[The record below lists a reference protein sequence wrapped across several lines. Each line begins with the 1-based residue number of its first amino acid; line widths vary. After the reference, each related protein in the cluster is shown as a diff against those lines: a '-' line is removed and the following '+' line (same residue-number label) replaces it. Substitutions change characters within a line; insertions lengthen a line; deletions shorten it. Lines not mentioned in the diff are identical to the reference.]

1 MELQLLGPVKA
12 WQGETELDLG
22 SAHRRTVLAT
32 LAMSPN
38 RTVSRE
44 ELIDAVWGEAP
55 PQSAQGSI
63 YTYVSGLRRALEP
76 GRAKGEGPQLLA
88 SIGSGYSLRLDDS
101 AIDVHRFEAL
111 RELAQRKQS
120 AGDARGARETLDEA
134 LALWHGVPLSGLP
147 GPFAAAQRAR
157 LAEVRLATIERRA
170 EIVLE
175 SGGPAVSGGSRGARP
190 PAGAWGSAPEE
201 PAELVA
207 ELTALTREHP
217 FRETLRGLLMR
228 ALVQA
233 GRRTEAIAVYADVRD
248 RLVEASG
255 TEPGPALR
263 RLHEQLLEKPA
274 PKPPPPARVP
284 RIPAAALPERAD
296 PFVGREAELALLREA
311 VADLGAGT
319 GRSLWFEGEPGSG
332 RTALLAEVL
341 TMAPDCTPA
350 FAAADA
356 LDQRF
361 ALRPLLDALGVH
373 PRAADERRASLAS
386 RLAEQSGEDAI
397 DGMLGL
403 VRELCAEA
411 PLVLAVDDLQWA
423 DDTTLRVWRYLSR
436 ETRELPLL
444 LVGACRPVPR
454 PAALED
460 LRAEL
465 DNDDITVLTL
475 PPLADSAARELAT
488 ELVGA
493 PPGPGLQLL
502 VSYAAGNPRYVREV
516 VETLLAQSM
525 IVLDGVHA
533 HLDGNSCQSIPA
545 PLGSRITLY
554 LSFLSSGARDTLRWA
569 ALLGR
574 EFSLADIAVATER
587 PPTAL
592 VGAVDEAITSG
603 VLVESGDRLA
613 FRHPLLRR
621 VLYEKTPAAMRVAL
635 HRQLAEAFAAAG
647 SPAERV
653 AEQLAAAP
661 AQVDPWVTGW
671 LLEHIGAVATGT
683 PRIAVDLLRHAV
695 TQGTLPPDARET
707 LTATLARLLFWLG
720 REPEAEAR
728 SVVARTADSRR
739 AAEMRWILAYIYYR
753 RGDFAEA
760 TAELKRTLDDD
771 AVPEMWRGRHE
782 SLLATLERLGEDTVL
797 APAGLH
803 PLDDAAL
810 SVPAI
815 DSLDEAAEPL
825 DAARRIAAT
834 RAVPGE
840 MHLAGAVHYYWLGR
854 WPAALEELDA
864 VIRDGAETASYVLR
878 SPGSALLVHGVGA
891 LIAGHRGEVDQARAH
906 LDAAGRQQWPP
917 GLEPDGGDFLL
928 AAQALLAEQDGR
940 PEAALAALLPLL
952 EENYPP
958 AARHQWL
965 PDLVRLAGHLGD
977 QPRAQ
982 QALRLLDFDG
992 DIPPAHAAAAAH
1004 CRGLV
1009 AGDPEPVLTA
1019 AGHYRAAG
1027 RLLKQAKATEDAA
1040 ILLAEAGRLDEAR
1053 SAFRVALTAY
1063 TGMGA
1068 VWDVRRAEARMQPFG
1083 IRRAQAVRA
1092 QAVRSRAVAGERA
1105 GVGSAPG
1112 HTS

>member
-1 MELQLLGPVKA
+1 MSAADGSAPRLQLLGPLKA
-12 WQGETELDLG
+12 WQGDTELDLG
-22 SAHRRTVLAT
+22 SAHRRTVLAA
-32 LAMSPN
+32 LAMHPN

-76 GRAKGEGPQLLA
+76 GRVKGEGPQLLA
-88 SIGSGYSLRLDDS
+88 SIGSGYSLRLDAE

-111 RELAQRKQS
+111 REQAQRKHA
-120 AGDARGARETLDEA
+120 AGDLRGARAAFDEA
-134 LALWHGVPLSGLP
+134 LELWQGVPLSGLP

-157 LAEVRLATIERRA
+157 LTEVRLTTTERRA
-170 EIVLE
+170 EVVLE
-175 SGGPAVSGGSRGARP
+175 SGGHT
-190 PAGAWGSAPEE
+190 
-201 PAELVA
+201 ELVA

-228 ALVQA
+228 ALVRA

-248 RLVEASG
+248 RLVESSG

-263 RLHEQLLEKPA
+263 RLHDELLEKPA
-274 PKPPPPARVP
+274 AAPPPKPPPSRPARV
-284 RIPAAALPERAD
+284 PAAALPERAEI
-296 PFVGREAELALLREA
+296 FAGRTAELDRLHEA
-311 VADLGAGT
+311 VVGLGAGV
-319 GRSLWFEGEPGSG
+319 GRSVWLEGEPGSG
-332 RTALLAEVL
+332 RTALLAEL
-341 TMAPDCTPA
+341 LAAARDFHPA

-361 ALRPLLDALGVH
+361 SLRPLLDALGVH
-373 PRAADERRASLAS
+373 PRATDERRAALAA
-386 RLAEQSGEDAI
+386 RLTGQSGEDPV
-397 DGMLGL
+397 DDVLGL

-411 PLVLAVDDLQWA
+411 PLVLVVDDLQWA

-436 ETRELPLL
+436 ETRQLPLL

-454 PAALED
+454 PAALDD

-465 DNDDITVLTL
+465 DNDDITVLVL
-475 PPLADSAARELAT
+475 PPLAEDDTRELAT
-488 ELVGA
+488 ELAGA

-502 VSYAAGNPRYVREV
+502 VSYAAGNPRYVREI

-533 HLDGNSCQSIPA
+533 HLDGNARQTIPP

-554 LSFLSSGARDTLRWA
+554 LNFLSSGTRDTLRWA
-569 ALLGR
+569 ALLGP

-613 FRHPLLRR
+613 FRHPLVRR

-647 SPAERV
+647 ASAERV

-671 LLEHIGAVATGT
+671 LLEHIGTVATET
-683 PRIAVDLLRHAV
+683 PRVAVDLLRHAV

-728 SVVARTADSRR
+728 SVVARTSDSRR
-739 AAEMRWILAYIYYR
+739 AAEMRWILAYVYYR

-760 TAELKRTLDDD
+760 TAELKRTLDDTD
-771 AVPEMWRGRHE
+771 VPEMWRGRHE
-782 SLLATLERLGEDTVL
+782 VLLATLEKLGDETAL

-810 SVPAI
+810 TVPNL
-815 DSLDEAAEPL
+815 DSLDDAAEPL

-854 WPAALEELDA
+854 WPAALAELDA

-891 LIAGHRGEVDQARAH
+891 LIAGHRGEPGQARTH
-906 LDAAGRQQWPP
+906 LDAADRRQWPP

-928 AAQALLAEQDGR
+928 AARALLAEQEGR
-940 PEAALAALLPLL
+940 PEAALTALLPLL
-952 EENYPP
+952 EDNHPP
-958 AARHQWL
+958 AARYQWL
-965 PDLVRLAGHLGD
+965 PDLVRLALSLGD
-977 QPRAQ
+977 RQRVQ
-982 QALRLLDFDG
+982 EALRLLEPEG
-992 DIPPAHAAAAAH
+992 EVPPAHAAAAAH
-1004 CRGLV
+1004 CRGLA
-1009 AGDPEPVLTA
+1009 AGDPGPVLTA
-1019 AGHYRAAG
+1019 AGHYRVAG
-1027 RLLKQAKATEDAA
+1027 RLLKHAKATEDAA
-1040 ILLAEAGRLDEAR
+1040 ILLAESGELAEAR
-1053 SAFRVALTAY
+1053 TAFRAALTAY
-1063 TGMGA
+1063 TEMGA
-1068 VWDVRRAEARMQPFG
+1068 VWDVRRAEARMGPFG
-1083 IRRAQAVRA
+1083 IRRAPAVRP
-1092 QAVRSRAVAGERA
+1092 RAAAGK
-1105 GVGSAPG
+1105 
-1112 HTS
+1112 

>member
-1 MELQLLGPVKA
+1 MSAADGSAPRLQLLGPVKA
-12 WQGETELDLG
+12 WQDDVELDLG
-22 SAHRRTVLAT
+22 SAHRRTVLAA
-32 LAMSPN
+32 LAMHPN

-44 ELIDAVWGEAP
+44 ELIDAVWGDAP

-88 SIGSGYSLRLDDS
+88 SIGSGYSLRLAAE

-111 RELAQRKQS
+111 REQAQRKQ
-120 AGDARGARETLDEA
+120 AVGDLRGARETFDEA
-134 LALWHGVPLSGLP
+134 LGLWHGVPLSGLT

-157 LAEVRLATIERRA
+157 LTEVRLATIERRA
-170 EIVLE
+170 EVVLE
-175 SGGPAVSGGSRGARP
+175 SGGHDEV
-190 PAGAWGSAPEE
+190 
-201 PAELVA
+201 VA

-217 FRETLRGLLMR
+217 FRETLHGLLMR
-228 ALVQA
+228 ALVRA
-233 GRRTEAIAVYADVRD
+233 GRRTEAIAVYADVRA
-248 RLVEASG
+248 RLVESSG

-263 RLHEQLLEKPA
+263 RLHDELLEKPA
-274 PKPPPPARVP
+274 AAPERQQPPAP
-284 RIPAAALPERAD
+284 RPARFPAVALPERAEI
-296 PFVGREAELALLREA
+296 FVGREAELGRLHEA
-311 VADLGAGT
+311 VAALGEGT
-319 GRSLWFEGEPGSG
+319 GRSVWLEGEPGSG
-332 RTALLAEVL
+332 RTALLAEFL
-341 TMAPDCTPA
+341 TTAQDLNPA

-361 ALRPLLDALGVH
+361 SLRPLLDALGVH
-373 PRAADERRASLAS
+373 PRAADERRAALAV
-386 RLAEQSGEDAI
+386 RLAEQPGEDPL
-397 DGMLGL
+397 DGVLGL

-411 PLVLAVDDLQWA
+411 PLVLVVDDLQWA

-436 ETRELPLL
+436 ETRQLPLL

-454 PAALED
+454 PAALDD

-465 DNDDITVLTL
+465 DNDDITLL
-475 PPLADSAARELAT
+475 SLAPLAEDATRELAT
-488 ELVGA
+488 ELAGA

-502 VSYAAGNPRYVREV
+502 VSYAAGNPRYLREI

-533 HLDGNSCQSIPA
+533 HLDGNSDETIPP

-554 LSFLSSGARDTLRWA
+554 LSFLSSGTRDTLRWA
-569 ALLGR
+569 ALLGG

-592 VGAVDEAITSG
+592 VGAVDEAIASG

-613 FRHPLLRR
+613 FRHPLVRR

-635 HRQLAEAFAAAG
+635 HRQLAEAFAASGA
-647 SPAERV
+647 PAERV

-661 AQVDPWVTGW
+661 AQVDPWVTAW
-671 LLEHIGAVATGT
+671 LLEHIGTVATET
-683 PRIAVDLLRHAV
+683 PRVAVDLLRHAV

-728 SVVARTADSRR
+728 SVVARTSDSRR
-739 AAEMRWILAYIYYR
+739 AAEMRWILAYVYYR
-753 RGDFAEA
+753 RGDFSEA
-760 TAELKRTLDDD
+760 TAELKRTLAD
-771 AVPEMWRGRHE
+771 ADVPEMWRGRHE
-782 SLLATLERLGEDTVL
+782 ALLATLEKLGEETAL

-810 SVPAI
+810 AVPNL
-815 DSLDEAAEPL
+815 DSLDDAAEPL

-854 WPAALEELDA
+854 WPEALAELDA

-891 LIAGHRGEVDQARAH
+891 LIAGHRGEPAQARAH
-906 LDAAGRQQWPP
+906 LDAADRQQWPP

-928 AAQALLAEQDGR
+928 AARALLAEQDGR

-952 EENYPP
+952 DDNHPP

-965 PDLVRLAGHLGD
+965 PDLVRLAGLLGD
-977 QPRAQ
+977 RQRTH
-982 QALRLLDFDG
+982 QALRLLEPDG
-992 DIPPAHAAAAAH
+992 DVPPAHAAAAAH

-1009 AGDPEPVLTA
+1009 AGDPDPVLTA

-1040 ILLAEAGRLDEAR
+1040 ILLAESGELAEAR
-1053 SAFRVALTAY
+1053 TAFRAALTAY

-1068 VWDVRRAEARMQPFG
+1068 VWDVRRAEARMGPFG
-1083 IRRAQAVRA
+1083 IRRANPARPRA
-1092 QAVRSRAVAGERA
+1092 AAGD
-1105 GVGSAPG
+1105 
-1112 HTS
+1112 

>member
-1 MELQLLGPVKA
+1 MSAADGSAPRLQLLGPVKA
-12 WQGETELDLG
+12 WHGETELDLG

-32 LAMSPN
+32 LAMHPN

-76 GRAKGEGPQLLA
+76 GRVKGEGPQLLA
-88 SIGSGYSLRLDDS
+88 SIGSGYSLRLDADT
-101 AIDVHRFEAL
+101 IDVHRFEAL
-111 RELAQRKQS
+111 RELAQRKQT
-120 AGDARGARETLDEA
+120 AGDLRGARELLDEA
-134 LALWHGVPLSGLP
+134 LDLWHGVPLSGLP

-170 EIVLE
+170 ELVLE
-175 SGGPAVSGGSRGARP
+175 SGGHT
-190 PAGAWGSAPEE
+190 
-201 PAELVA
+201 ELVA

-228 ALVQA
+228 ALA
-233 GRRTEAIAVYADVRD
+233 RSDRRTEAIAVYADVRD
-248 RLVEASG
+248 RLVDSSG

-263 RLHEQLLEKPA
+263 RLYEQLLEKPA
-274 PKPPPPARVP
+274 AAPKPPPAVRVT
-284 RIPAAALPERAD
+284 RLPVTSLPDRAD
-296 PFVGREAELALLREA
+296 VFVGHEAELARLREA
-311 VADLGAGT
+311 VADVTAGA
-319 GRSLWFEGEPGSG
+319 GRSLWLEGEPGSG
-332 RTALLAEVL
+332 RTALLAELLVL
-341 TMAPDCTPA
+341 AQDLKPA

-373 PRAADERRASLAS
+373 ARATDERRANLAV
-386 RLAEQSGEDAI
+386 RLAEQPGEDPV
-397 DGMLGL
+397 DGLLAL

-411 PLVLAVDDLQWA
+411 PLVLAVDDLHWA
-423 DDTTLRVWRYLSR
+423 DDSTLRVWRYLSR

-454 PAALED
+454 PAALDE

-465 DNDDITVLTL
+465 DNDVTTVLAL
-475 PPLADSAARELAT
+475 PPLTEADTHELAT

-493 PPGPGLQLL
+493 PPGPGLRTL
-502 VSYAAGNPRYVREV
+502 VSYSAGNPRYIREI
-516 VETLLAQSM
+516 VETLLSQSM

-533 HLDGNSCQSIPA
+533 HLDGNSCQTIPA

-554 LSFLSSGARDTLRWA
+554 LSFLSSGTRDTLRWA
-569 ALLGR
+569 AMLGR
-574 EFSLADIAVATER
+574 EFSLSDIAVATER

-603 VLVESGDRLA
+603 VLVESGDRLT
-613 FRHPLLRR
+613 FRHALLRR

-635 HRQLAEAFAAAG
+635 HRQLAEAFTAAG
-647 SPAERV
+647 APALRV

-661 AQVDPWVTGW
+661 AQVDPWVTTW
-671 LLEHIGAVATGT
+671 LLENIGAVATEA

-695 TQGTLPPDARET
+695 TAGTPAADARET

-728 SVVARTADSRR
+728 SVVARTSDSKR

-760 TAELKRTLDDD
+760 TAELKRTLDDTD
-771 AVPEMWRGRHE
+771 VPEMWRGRHE
-782 SLLATLERLGEDTVL
+782 SLLATLEKLGEETGLV
-797 APAGLH
+797 PAGLH

-810 SVPAI
+810 SVPTI

-854 WPAALEELDA
+854 WREALSELDA

-891 LIAGHRGEVDQARAH
+891 LIAGHRGEPALARTH

-952 EENYPP
+952 EDHYPP

-965 PDLVRLAGHLGD
+965 PDLVRLSLWLGESGH
-977 QPRAQ
+977 AE
-982 QALRLLDFDG
+982 QAVRLLAPEG
-992 DIPPAHAAAAAH
+992 ESTPSQAAAAAH

-1009 AGDPEPVLTA
+1009 AGDPAPVLTA

-1027 RLLKQAKATEDAA
+1027 RVLKQAKATEDAA
-1040 ILLAEAGRLDEAR
+1040 ILLAESGSLTEAR
-1053 SAFRVALTAY
+1053 TAFRGALTAY

-1083 IRRAQAVRA
+1083 IRRAGSARP
-1092 QAVRSRAVAGERA
+1092 RAVAAE
-1105 GVGSAPG
+1105 
-1112 HTS
+1112 

>member
-1 MELQLLGPVKA
+1 MKA
-12 WQGETELDLG
+12 FQGDTELDLG
-22 SAHRRTVLAT
+22 SAHRRTVLAA
-32 LAMSPN
+32 LAMHPN

-88 SIGSGYSLRLDDS
+88 SIGSGYSLRLDAE

-111 RELAQRKQS
+111 REQAQRRQS
-120 AGDARGARETLDEA
+120 AGDLRGAREALDEA
-134 LALWHGVPLSGLP
+134 LGLWHGVPLSGLP

-157 LAEVRLATIERRA
+157 LTEVRLATVERRA
-170 EIVLE
+170 EVVLD
-175 SGGPAVSGGSRGARP
+175 SGGH
-190 PAGAWGSAPEE
+190 
-201 PAELVA
+201 AELVA

-228 ALVQA
+228 ALVLA

-263 RLHEQLLEKPA
+263 RLHDELRQRPAAPA
-274 PKPPPPARVP
+274 PEPPPPPRPARF
-284 RIPAAALPERAD
+284 PASAMPERAEI
-296 PFVGREAELALLREA
+296 FVGREAELARLREA
-311 VADLGAGT
+311 VDGLEAGV
-319 GRSLWFEGEPGSG
+319 GRSVWLEGEPGSG
-332 RTALLAEVL
+332 RTALLAEL
-341 TMAPDCTPA
+341 LAMTRDRNPA

-361 ALRPLLDALGVH
+361 SLRPLLDALGVH
-373 PRAADERRASLAS
+373 PRATDERRAALA
-386 RLAEQSGEDAI
+386 AQSGEDPV
-397 DGMLGL
+397 DGVLGL
-403 VRELCAEA
+403 VRELCAEG
-411 PLVLAVDDLQWA
+411 PLVLVVDDLQWA

-436 ETRELPLL
+436 ETRQLPLL

-454 PAALED
+454 PALLDD

-475 PPLADSAARELAT
+475 PPLAEAAARELAT

-493 PPGPGLQLL
+493 PPGPGLQQL
-502 VSYAAGNPRYVREV
+502 VSYAAGNPRYVREII
-516 VETLLAQSM
+516 ETLLAQAM

-533 HLDGNSCQSIPA
+533 HLDGNSCLSIPS

-554 LSFLSSGARDTLRWA
+554 LNFLSSGTRDTLRWA
-569 ALLGR
+569 ALLGA
-574 EFSLADIAVATER
+574 EFSLADIAIATER

-592 VGAVDEAITSG
+592 VGAVDEAIASG

-613 FRHPLLRR
+613 FRHPLVRR

-647 SPAERV
+647 VPADRV
-653 AEQLAAAP
+653 AGQLAAAP

-671 LLEHIGAVATGT
+671 LLEHIGTVATET
-683 PRIAVDLLRHAV
+683 PRVAVDLLRHAV

-728 SVVARTADSRR
+728 SVVARTSDSRR
-739 AAEMRWILAYIYYR
+739 AAEMRWILAYVYYR
-753 RGDFAEA
+753 RGDFSEA
-760 TAELKRTLDDD
+760 TAELKRTLDDAD
-771 AVPEMWRGRHE
+771 VPEMWRGRHE
-782 SLLATLERLGEDTVL
+782 SLLATLEKLGEETAL

-810 SVPAI
+810 AVPNLN
-815 DSLDEAAEPL
+815 SLDEAAEPL

-854 WPAALEELDA
+854 WPAALAELDA

-891 LIAGHRGEVDQARAH
+891 LIAGHRGEPAQARTH
-906 LDAAGRQQWPP
+906 LDAAERQQWPP

-928 AAQALLAEQDGR
+928 AARALLAEQEGR
-940 PEAALAALLPLL
+940 PEAALTALLPLL
-952 EENYPP
+952 EDNYPP

-965 PDLVRLAGHLGD
+965 PDLVRIALSLGD
-977 QPRAQ
+977 EPRVQ
-982 QALRLLDFDG
+982 EALRLLEPEAEV
-992 DIPPAHAAAAAH
+992 PPAHAAAAAH

-1009 AGDPEPVLTA
+1009 DGDPAPVLTA

-1027 RLLKQAKATEDAA
+1027 RLLKEAKATEDAA
-1040 ILLAEAGRLDEAR
+1040 ILLAESGELTEAR
-1053 SAFRVALTAY
+1053 TAFRAALTAY

-1083 IRRAQAVRA
+1083 IRRAHPVRA
-1092 QAVRSRAVAGERA
+1092 RAVAGE
-1105 GVGSAPG
+1105 
-1112 HTS
+1112 

>member
-1 MELQLLGPVKA
+1 MSAADGSAPRLQLLGPVKA
-12 WQGETELDLG
+12 WRGELELDLG
-22 SAHRRTVLAT
+22 SAHRRTVLAA
-32 LAMSPN
+32 LAVNPN

-88 SIGSGYSLRLDDS
+88 SIGSGYSLRLDAG
-101 AIDVHRFEAL
+101 AIDVHRFDAL
-111 RELAQRKQS
+111 REQALRKQA
-120 AGDARGARETLDEA
+120 AGDLRGAREALEEA
-134 LALWHGVPLSGLP
+134 LGLWHGVPLSGLP

-157 LAEVRLATIERRA
+157 LTEVRLATVERRA
-170 EIVLE
+170 EVVLE
-175 SGGPAVSGGSRGARP
+175 SGGH
-190 PAGAWGSAPEE
+190 
-201 PAELVA
+201 AELVA

-228 ALVQA
+228 ALVRA
-233 GRRTEAIAVYADVRD
+233 DRRTEAIAVYDDVRD
-248 RLVEASG
+248 KLVESSG

-263 RLHEQLLEKPA
+263 RLYDQLREKPA
-274 PKPPPPARVP
+274 AAPEPKPAPPAR
-284 RIPAAALPERAD
+284 PARLPVSAMPDRAEL
-296 PFVGREAELALLREA
+296 FLGREAELARLREA
-311 VADLGAGT
+311 VDGLGAGI
-319 GRSLWFEGEPGSG
+319 GRSVWIEGEPGSG
-332 RTALLAEVL
+332 RTALLAEL
-341 TMAPDCTPA
+341 LAMAADLQPA
-350 FAAADA
+350 FAAADS

-373 PRAADERRASLAS
+373 HGAAGHRAALAA
-386 RLAEQSGEDAI
+386 RLSAQPAEDAV
-397 DGMLGL
+397 DGLLAL

-411 PLVLAVDDLQWA
+411 PLVLVVDDLHWA
-423 DDTTLRVWRYLSR
+423 DDATLGIWRYLSR
-436 ETRELPLL
+436 ETRQLPLL

-454 PAALED
+454 PAALDD

-465 DNDDITVLTL
+465 DNDDTTILAL
-475 PPLADSAARELAT
+475 PPLTDGAARELAT

-502 VSYAAGNPRYVREV
+502 VSYAAGNPRYTREI
-516 VETLLAQSM
+516 VETLLTQSM

-554 LSFLSSGARDTLRWA
+554 LSFLSSGTRDTLRWA
-569 ALLGR
+569 AMLGR
-574 EFSLADIAVATER
+574 EFSLSDIAVATER

-592 VGAVDEAITSG
+592 VGAVDEAIASG

-613 FRHPLLRR
+613 FRHPLVRR

-647 SPAERV
+647 APAVRV

-661 AQVDPWVTGW
+661 AQVDPWVTTW
-671 LLEHIGAVATGT
+671 LLEHIGTVATET
-683 PRIAVDLLRHAV
+683 PRMAVDLLRHAV

-739 AAEMRWILAYIYYR
+739 AAEMRWILAYVYYR

-760 TAELKRTLDDD
+760 TAELKRTLDDTD
-771 AVPEMWRGRHE
+771 VPEMWRGRHE
-782 SLLATLERLGEDTVL
+782 SLLATLERLGEGTAL

-810 SVPAI
+810 SVPKL
-815 DSLDEAAEPL
+815 DSLEEAAEPL

-854 WPAALEELDA
+854 WPRALEELDA

-878 SPGSALLVHGVGA
+878 SPGSTLLVHGVGA
-891 LIAGHRGEVDQARAH
+891 LIAGHRGDPDQARTH
-906 LDAAGRQQWPP
+906 LDAAERQQWPP

-928 AAQALLAEQDGR
+928 AARALLAEQEGR
-940 PEAALAALLPLL
+940 PEAALVALLPLL

-965 PDLVRLAGHLGD
+965 PDLVRLALRLGEP
-977 QPRAQ
+977 QRAH
-982 QALRLLDFDG
+982 QALRLLDLEDA
-992 DIPPAHAAAAAH
+992 PPAHAAAAAH

-1009 AGDPEPVLTA
+1009 TGDPEPVLTA

-1040 ILLAEAGRLDEAR
+1040 ILLAESEQLTEAR
-1053 SAFRVALTAY
+1053 TAFRAALTAY

-1068 VWDVRRAEARMQPFG
+1068 VWDVRRAESRMQPFG
-1083 IRRAQAVRA
+1083 IRRAH
-1092 QAVRSRAVAGERA
+1092 AVRSRAAAGE
-1105 GVGSAPG
+1105 
-1112 HTS
+1112 

>member
-1 MELQLLGPVKA
+1 MSAADGSALPPSGAEPQTPAEGQAPLDPPTASVRLQLLGPMKA
-12 WQGETELDLG
+12 FQGDVELDLG
-22 SAHRRTVLAT
+22 SAHRRTVLAA
-32 LAMSPN
+32 LAMHPN

-88 SIGSGYSLRLDDS
+88 SIGSGYCLRLDAG

-111 RELAQRKQS
+111 REQAQRRQS
-120 AGDARGARETLDEA
+120 AGDLRGAREALDEA
-134 LALWHGVPLSGLP
+134 LGLWHGVPLSGLP

-157 LAEVRLATIERRA
+157 LSEVRLATVERRA
-170 EIVLE
+170 EVVLE
-175 SGGPAVSGGSRGARP
+175 SGGH
-190 PAGAWGSAPEE
+190 
-201 PAELVA
+201 AELVA

-228 ALVQA
+228 ALVRA
-233 GRRTEAIAVYADVRD
+233 DRRTEAIAVYADVRD

-263 RLHEQLLEKPA
+263 RLHDELLEKPA
-274 PKPPPPARVP
+274 APAPAPPPPPPPRPARF
-284 RIPAAALPERAD
+284 PAAALPEQAD
-296 PFVGREAELALLREA
+296 IFVGRDAELARLREA
-311 VADLGAGT
+311 VDGLEAGV
-319 GRSLWFEGEPGSG
+319 GRSVWLEGEPGSG
-332 RTALLAEVL
+332 RTALLAEL
-341 TMAPDCTPA
+341 LAMARDHNPA

-361 ALRPLLDALGVH
+361 SLRPLLDALGVH
-373 PRAADERRASLAS
+373 PRATDERRAALAGPS
-386 RLAEQSGEDAI
+386 VEDPVDGVLA
-397 DGMLGL
+397 L

-411 PLVLAVDDLQWA
+411 PLVLVVDDLHWA

-436 ETRELPLL
+436 ETRQLPLL

-454 PAALED
+454 PAALDD

-465 DNDDITVLTL
+465 DNDDITLLTL
-475 PPLADSAARELAT
+475 SPLAETATRELAT

-502 VSYAAGNPRYVREV
+502 VSYAAGNPRYVREI
-516 VETLLAQSM
+516 VETLLAQAM

-533 HLDGNSCQSIPA
+533 HLDGNSCQTIPS

-554 LSFLSSGARDTLRWA
+554 LNYLSSGTRDTLRWA
-569 ALLGR
+569 ALLGG

-592 VGAVDEAITSG
+592 VGAVDEAIASG

-613 FRHPLLRR
+613 FRHPLVRR

-647 SPAERV
+647 VPAERV

-661 AQVDPWVTGW
+661 AQVDPWVTAW
-671 LLEHIGAVATGT
+671 LLEHIGTVATEK
-683 PRIAVDLLRHAV
+683 PRVAVDLLRHAV

-728 SVVARTADSRR
+728 SVVARTSDSRR
-739 AAEMRWILAYIYYR
+739 AAEMRWILAYVYYR
-753 RGDFAEA
+753 RGDFSEA
-760 TAELKRTLDDD
+760 TAELKRTLDDAD
-771 AVPEMWRGRHE
+771 VPEMWRGRHE
-782 SLLATLERLGEDTVL
+782 SLLATLEKLGEETAL

-810 SVPAI
+810 TVPNL

-854 WPAALEELDA
+854 WPEALAELDA

-891 LIAGHRGEVDQARAH
+891 LIAGHRGEPAQARAH
-906 LDAAGRQQWPP
+906 LDAADRRQWPP

-928 AAQALLAEQDGR
+928 AARALLAEQEGR

-952 EENYPP
+952 ADNHPP

-965 PDLVRLAGHLGD
+965 PDLVRIALSLGD
-977 QPRAQ
+977 RARTSE
-982 QALRLLDFDG
+982 ALRLLEPDG
-992 DIPPAHAAAAAH
+992 EVPPAHAAAAAH

-1009 AGDPEPVLTA
+1009 TGDPAPVLTA

-1040 ILLAEAGRLDEAR
+1040 ILLAEAGELTEAR
-1053 SAFRVALTAY
+1053 TAFRAALTAY

-1068 VWDVRRAEARMQPFG
+1068 VWDVRRAEGRMQPFG
-1083 IRRAQAVRA
+1083 IRRAH
-1092 QAVRSRAVAGERA
+1092 AVRSRAVAGE
-1105 GVGSAPG
+1105 
-1112 HTS
+1112 

>member
-1 MELQLLGPVKA
+1 MSAADGSAPRLRLLGPVKA

-22 SAHRRTVLAT
+22 SAHRRTVLAA
-32 LAMSPN
+32 LAMHPN

-88 SIGSGYSLRLDDS
+88 SIGSGYSLRLDAE

-111 RELAQRKQS
+111 REQAQRRQA
-120 AGDARGARETLDEA
+120 AGDLRGAREAFDAA
-134 LALWHGVPLSGLP
+134 LGLWHGVPLSGLP

-157 LAEVRLATIERRA
+157 LTEVRLTTVERRA
-170 EIVLE
+170 EVLLD
-175 SGGPAVSGGSRGARP
+175 SGGH
-190 PAGAWGSAPEE
+190 
-201 PAELVA
+201 AELVA

-228 ALVQA
+228 ALVRA

-263 RLHEQLLEKPA
+263 RLHDELLEKPAPA
-274 PKPPPPARVP
+274 PKPPPPPRPARF
-284 RIPAAALPERAD
+284 PAAALPERAEI
-296 PFVGREAELALLREA
+296 FVGREAELDRLRDA
-311 VADLGAGT
+311 VAGLRAGAG
-319 GRSLWFEGEPGSG
+319 RSVWLEGEPGSG

-341 TMAPDCTPA
+341 TLARDLDPA

-361 ALRPLLDALGVH
+361 SLRPLLDALGVH
-373 PRAADERRASLAS
+373 SRATDERRAALAV
-386 RLAEQSGEDAI
+386 RLAGPSGEDPV
-397 DGMLGL
+397 DGVLGL

-411 PLVLAVDDLQWA
+411 PLVLVVDDLQWA

-454 PAALED
+454 PAALDD

-465 DNDDITVLTL
+465 DNDDIAVLQLT
-475 PPLADSAARELAT
+475 PLTEDATRELAT

-502 VSYAAGNPRYVREV
+502 VSYAAGNPRYTREI
-516 VETLLAQSM
+516 VETLLTQSM

-533 HLDGNSCQSIPA
+533 HLDGNACQTIPP

-569 ALLGR
+569 AMLGR

-613 FRHPLLRR
+613 FRHPLVRR

-647 SPAERV
+647 APAERV

-661 AQVDPWVTGW
+661 AQVDPWVTAW
-671 LLEHIGAVATGT
+671 LLEHIGAVATET

-695 TQGTLPPDARET
+695 TQGALPPDARET

-728 SVVARTADSRR
+728 SVVARTSDSRR
-739 AAEMRWILAYIYYR
+739 AAEMRWILAYVYYR
-753 RGDFAEA
+753 RGDFSEA
-760 TAELKRTLDDD
+760 TAELKRTLDDAD
-771 AVPEMWRGRHE
+771 VPEMWRGRHE
-782 SLLATLERLGEDTVL
+782 ALLATLEKLGEETAL

-810 SVPAI
+810 AVPNL
-815 DSLDEAAEPL
+815 DSLDDAAEPL

-854 WPAALEELDA
+854 WPEALAELDA

-891 LIAGHRGEVDQARAH
+891 LIAGHRGEPAQARTH
-906 LDAAGRQQWPP
+906 LDAADRQQWPP

-928 AAQALLAEQDGR
+928 AARALLAEQEGR
-940 PEAALAALLPLL
+940 PEAALAALSPLL
-952 EENYPP
+952 EDNHPP

-965 PDLVRLAGHLGD
+965 PDLVRLALALD
-977 QPRAQ
+977 DRQRVQ
-982 QALRLLDFDG
+982 EALRLLESDAG
-992 DIPPAHAAAAAH
+992 IPPAHAAAAAH

-1009 AGDPEPVLTA
+1009 VGDPEPVLTA

-1040 ILLAEAGRLDEAR
+1040 ILLAESGELAGAR
-1053 SAFRVALTAY
+1053 TAFRTALTAY

-1068 VWDVRRAEARMQPFG
+1068 VWDVRRAEARMGPFG
-1083 IRRAQAVRA
+1083 IRRAPAVRP
-1092 QAVRSRAVAGERA
+1092 RAVAGE
-1105 GVGSAPG
+1105 
-1112 HTS
+1112 

>member
-1 MELQLLGPVKA
+1 MSAADGSAPRLQLLGPMKA
-12 WQGETELDLG
+12 WQGDTELDLG
-22 SAHRRTVLAT
+22 SAHRRTVLAA
-32 LAMSPN
+32 LAMNPN

-88 SIGSGYSLRLDDS
+88 SIGSGYSLCLDAE
-101 AIDVHRFEAL
+101 AIDVHRFESL
-111 RELAQRKQS
+111 REQAQREQA
-120 AGDARGARETLDEA
+120 AGDLRGARETLDTA

-157 LAEVRLATIERRA
+157 LTEVRLATIERRA
-170 EIVLE
+170 EVVLE
-175 SGGPAVSGGSRGARP
+175 SGGH
-190 PAGAWGSAPEE
+190 
-201 PAELVA
+201 AELVA

-217 FRETLRGLLMR
+217 FREPLRGLLMR
-228 ALVQA
+228 ALAQA
-233 GRRTEAIAVYADVRD
+233 GRRIEAIAVYVDVRD
-248 RLVEASG
+248 RLVASSG
-255 TEPGPALR
+255 TEPGPPLR
-263 RLHEQLLEKPA
+263 RLYDELREPA
-274 PKPPPPARVP
+274 AAPEPPRFPRPARVP
-284 RIPAAALPERAD
+284 ATALPERAEI
-296 PFVGREAELALLREA
+296 FVGREAELDRLRDA
-311 VADLGAGT
+311 VAGLEAGAG
-319 GRSLWFEGEPGSG
+319 RSVWLEGEPGSG

-341 TMAPDCTPA
+341 AMAQDLKPA

-373 PRAADERRASLAS
+373 PGAADERRAALAT
-386 RLAEQSGEDAI
+386 RLAGQPGEDPV
-397 DGMLGL
+397 DGVLGL
-403 VRELCAEA
+403 VRDLCAEA
-411 PLVLAVDDLQWA
+411 PLVLVVDDLQWA

-436 ETRELPLL
+436 ETRQLPLL

-454 PAALED
+454 PAALDD
-460 LRAEL
+460 LRAEF
-465 DNDDITVLTL
+465 DNDDIAVLSL
-475 PPLADSAARELAT
+475 PPLTEAAARELAT
-488 ELVGA
+488 ELAGA
-493 PPGPGLQLL
+493 PPGPGLQTQ
-502 VSYAAGNPRYVREV
+502 VSHAAGNPRYVREFL
-516 VETLLAQSM
+516 EALLAQSS

-533 HLDGNSCQSIPA
+533 DLDGNCGQTISPA
-545 PLGSRITLY
+545 LSSRITLY
-554 LSFLSSGARDTLRWA
+554 LSFLSSGTRDTLRWA
-569 ALLGR
+569 ALLGQ

-603 VLVESGDRLA
+603 MLVESGDRLA
-613 FRHPLLRR
+613 FRHQLVRR

-647 SPAERV
+647 APAERV
-653 AEQLAAAP
+653 AEQLAAVP
-661 AQVDPWVTGW
+661 AQVDPWVTAW

-683 PRIAVDLLRHAV
+683 PRVAVDLLRHAV

-728 SVVARTADSRR
+728 SVVARTSDSRR
-739 AAEMRWILAYIYYR
+739 AAEMRWILAYVYYR
-753 RGDFAEA
+753 RGDFSEA
-760 TAELKRTLDDD
+760 TAELKRTLDDAD
-771 AVPEMWRGRHE
+771 VPEMWRGRHE
-782 SLLATLERLGEDTVL
+782 ALLATLERLGEDTVL
-797 APAGLH
+797 TPAGLH

-810 SVPAI
+810 SVPNL

-854 WPAALEELDA
+854 WPEALAELDA

-891 LIAGHRGEVDQARAH
+891 LIAGHRGEPALARTH
-906 LDAAGRQQWPP
+906 LDAADRQQWPP

-928 AAQALLAEQDGR
+928 AARALLAEQEGR

-952 EENYPP
+952 EDDYPP

-965 PDLVRLAGHLGD
+965 PDLVRIAGRLDDH
-977 QPRAQ
+977 QRAH
-982 QALRLLDFDG
+982 QALRLLEPEGDG
-992 DIPPAHAAAAAH
+992 PPAHAAAAAH

-1009 AGDPEPVLTA
+1009 TGDPEPVLTA

-1040 ILLAEAGRLDEAR
+1040 ILLAEAGRLDDAR
-1053 SAFRVALTAY
+1053 TAFRNAMIAY

-1068 VWDVRRAEARMQPFG
+1068 VWDVRRAEARMRPFG
-1083 IRRAQAVRA
+1083 IRRAIPARPRA
-1092 QAVRSRAVAGERA
+1092 AARE
-1105 GVGSAPG
+1105 
-1112 HTS
+1112 

>member
-1 MELQLLGPVKA
+1 MKA
-12 WQGETELDLG
+12 WQGDTELDLG
-22 SAHRRTVLAT
+22 SAHRRTVLAA
-32 LAMSPN
+32 LAMNPN

-88 SIGSGYSLRLDDS
+88 SIGSGYSLRLDAG

-120 AGDARGARETLDEA
+120 AGELRGAREILDEA
-134 LALWHGVPLSGLP
+134 LDLWHGVPLSGLP

-175 SGGPAVSGGSRGARP
+175 SGGH
-190 PAGAWGSAPEE
+190 
-201 PAELVA
+201 AELVA

-217 FRETLRGLLMR
+217 YRETLRGLLMR
-228 ALVQA
+228 ALA
-233 GRRTEAIAVYADVRD
+233 RSDRRTEAIAVYTDVRD
-248 RLVEASG
+248 KLVESSG

-263 RLHEQLLEKPA
+263 RIYEQLLEKPA
-274 PKPPPPARVP
+274 PKPPPAPVRVTRFP
-284 RIPAAALPERAD
+284 VTSLPDRAD
-296 PFVGREAELALLREA
+296 VFVGREAELTRLREA
-311 VADLGAGT
+311 VADLEAGA
-319 GRSLWFEGEPGSG
+319 GRSLWLEGEPGSG
-332 RTALLAEVL
+332 RTALLAELL
-341 TMAPDCTPA
+341 TMAQDLKPA

-373 PRAADERRASLAS
+373 PRATDERRANLAA
-386 RLAEQSGEDAI
+386 RLGEQSGEDPV
-397 DGMLGL
+397 DGLLGL

-411 PLVLAVDDLQWA
+411 PLVLAIDDLHWA

-436 ETRELPLL
+436 ETRQLPLL
-444 LVGACRPVPR
+444 LVGASRPVPR
-454 PAALED
+454 PAALDE

-465 DNDDITVLTL
+465 DNDVTVLAL
-475 PPLADSAARELAT
+475 PPLTEADTHELAT

-493 PPGPGLQLL
+493 PPGPGLRTL
-502 VSYAAGNPRYVREV
+502 VSYASGNPRYAREI

-533 HLDGNSCQSIPA
+533 HLDGNSCQTIPA

-554 LSFLSSGARDTLRWA
+554 LSFLSSGTRDTLRWA

-574 EFSLADIAVATER
+574 AFSLSDIAVATER

-635 HRQLAEAFAAAG
+635 HRQLAEAFTAAG
-647 SPAERV
+647 APADRV

-661 AQVDPWVTGW
+661 AQVDPWVTAW
-671 LLEHIGAVATGT
+671 LLDNIGTVATET
-683 PRIAVDLLRHAV
+683 PRVAVDLLRHAV
-695 TQGTLPPDARET
+695 TQGALPPDARET

-728 SVVARTADSRR
+728 SVVARTSDSRR
-739 AAEMRWILAYIYYR
+739 AAEMRWILAYVYYR

-760 TAELKRTLDDD
+760 TAELKRTLDDAD
-771 AVPEMWRGRHE
+771 VPETWRGRHE
-782 SLLATLERLGEDTVL
+782 SLLATLEKLGDETDLV
-797 APAGLH
+797 PAGLH

-810 SVPAI
+810 SVPTI

-854 WPAALEELDA
+854 WAEALEELDA
-864 VIRDGAETASYVLR
+864 VIRDRAETTSYVLR
-878 SPGSALLVHGVGA
+878 SPGSLLLVHGVGA
-891 LIAGHRGEVDQARAH
+891 LIAGHRGEPAQARTH
-906 LDAAGRQQWPP
+906 VDLAGRQHWPQ

-928 AAQALLAEQDGR
+928 AARALLAEQDGR

-965 PDLVRLAGHLGD
+965 PDLVRLAGQLGD
-977 QPRAQ
+977 TERAR
-982 QALRLLDFDG
+982 QALRLLETDG
-992 DIPPAHAAAAAH
+992 EVPPAHAAAAAH

-1009 AGDPEPVLTA
+1009 TGDPEPVLTA
-1019 AGHYRAAG
+1019 VSHYRVAG
-1027 RLLKQAKATEDAA
+1027 RLLKQAKASEDAA
-1040 ILLAEAGRLDEAR
+1040 ILLARTGRLDAAR
-1053 SAFRVALTAY
+1053 TEFRAALTAY

-1068 VWDVRRAEARMQPFG
+1068 VWDVRRAESRMQPFG
-1083 IRRAQAVRA
+1083 IRRANAVRP
-1092 QAVRSRAVAGERA
+1092 RAAAGE
-1105 GVGSAPG
+1105 
-1112 HTS
+1112 

>member
-1 MELQLLGPVKA
+1 MSAADGSAPRLQLLGPLKA

-22 SAHRRTVLAT
+22 SAHRRTVLAA
-32 LAMSPN
+32 LAMHPD

-44 ELIDAVWGEAP
+44 ELIDAVWGDAP

-88 SIGSGYSLRLDDS
+88 SIGSGYSLRLAAD

-111 RELAQRKQS
+111 REQAQRRHA
-120 AGDARGARETLDEA
+120 AGDLRGARETFDEA

-157 LAEVRLATIERRA
+157 LTEVRLTTVERRA
-170 EIVLE
+170 EVVLE
-175 SGGPAVSGGSRGARP
+175 SGGH
-190 PAGAWGSAPEE
+190 
-201 PAELVA
+201 AELVA

-217 FRETLRGLLMR
+217 FREALRGLLMR
-228 ALVQA
+228 ALAGA

-248 RLVEASG
+248 RLVESSG
-255 TEPGPALR
+255 TEPGPVLR
-263 RLHEQLLEKPA
+263 RLHDELLAKPTAA
-274 PKPPPPARVP
+274 PEPQPPPVPAVPRVP
-284 RIPAAALPERAD
+284 ATALPGRAEI
-296 PFVGREAELALLREA
+296 FVGREAELDRLHEA
-311 VADLGAGT
+311 VVDLGAGV
-319 GRSLWFEGEPGSG
+319 GRSVWLEGEPGSG
-332 RTALLAEVL
+332 RTALLAEVV
-341 TMAPDCTPA
+341 AAAQDFQPA

-373 PRAADERRASLAS
+373 PRATDPRLAALAA
-386 RLAEQSGEDAI
+386 RLAERPGERPGEDPV
-397 DGMLGL
+397 DDVLGL

-411 PLVLAVDDLQWA
+411 PLVLVVDDLQWA
-423 DDTTLRVWRYLSR
+423 DDATLSVWRYLSR
-436 ETRELPLL
+436 ETRRLPLL

-454 PAALED
+454 PGALED
-460 LRAEL
+460 LL
-465 DNDDITVLTL
+465 DNDDITVLVL
-475 PPLADSAARELAT
+475 PPLAEDATRELTT
-488 ELVGA
+488 ELAGA

-502 VSYAAGNPRYVREV
+502 VSYAAGNPRYVREI

-533 HLDGNSCQSIPA
+533 HLDGNSRQTIPP
-545 PLGSRITLY
+545 PLGSRITQY
-554 LSFLSSGARDTLRWA
+554 LSFLSSGTRDTLRWA

-574 EFSLADIAVATER
+574 EFSPADIAVATER

-613 FRHPLLRR
+613 FRHPLVRR

-647 SPAERV
+647 APAERV

-671 LLEHIGAVATGT
+671 LLEHIGTVATET
-683 PRIAVDLLRHAV
+683 PRVAVDLLRHAI

-728 SVVARTADSRR
+728 SVVARTSDSRR
-739 AAEMRWILAYIYYR
+739 AAEMRWILAYVYYR
-753 RGDFAEA
+753 RGDFSEA
-760 TAELKRTLDDD
+760 TAELKRTLDDAD
-771 AVPEMWRGRHE
+771 VPEMWRGRHE
-782 SLLATLERLGEDTVL
+782 SLLATLEKLGEETAL

-810 SVPAI
+810 AVPKL
-815 DSLDEAAEPL
+815 DSLDDAAEPL

-854 WPAALEELDA
+854 WREALAELDA

-891 LIAGHRGEVDQARAH
+891 LIAGHRGEPGQARTH
-906 LDAAGRQQWPP
+906 LDAADRQQWPP

-928 AAQALLAEQDGR
+928 AARALLAEQEGR
-940 PEAALAALLPLL
+940 PEAALTALLPLL
-952 EENYPP
+952 EDTYPP

-965 PDLVRLAGHLGD
+965 PDLVRLTLLLD
-977 QPRAQ
+977 DRPRMRE
-982 QALRLLDFDG
+982 ALRLLEPEG
-992 DIPPAHAAAAAH
+992 EVPPAHAAAAAH
-1004 CRGLV
+1004 CRGL
-1009 AGDPEPVLTA
+1009 ATGDPGPVLTA

-1027 RLLKQAKATEDAA
+1027 RALKHAKATEDAA
-1040 ILLAEAGRLDEAR
+1040 ILLAESGELAEAR
-1053 SAFRVALTAY
+1053 TAFRGALTVY
-1063 TGMGA
+1063 TEMGA
-1068 VWDVRRAEARMQPFG
+1068 VWDVRRAESRMGPFG
-1083 IRRAQAVRA
+1083 IRRAPATRPRA
-1092 QAVRSRAVAGERA
+1092 TAG
-1105 GVGSAPG
+1105 S
-1112 HTS
+1112 

>member
-1 MELQLLGPVKA
+1 MSAADGSAPRLQLLGPMKA

-22 SAHRRTVLAT
+22 SAHRRTVLAA
-32 LAMSPN
+32 LAMHPN

-44 ELIDAVWGEAP
+44 ELIDAVWGDAP

-88 SIGSGYSLRLDDS
+88 SIGSGYSLRLDAE

-111 RELAQRKQS
+111 REQAQRRHA
-120 AGDARGARETLDEA
+120 AGDLHGAREAFDEA

-157 LAEVRLATIERRA
+157 LTEVRLATVERRA
-170 EIVLE
+170 EVVLD
-175 SGGPAVSGGSRGARP
+175 SGGHT
-190 PAGAWGSAPEE
+190 
-201 PAELVA
+201 ELVA

-228 ALVQA
+228 ALAGA
-233 GRRTEAIAVYADVRD
+233 GRRTEAISVYADFRD
-248 RLVEASG
+248 RLVESSG

-263 RLHEQLLEKPA
+263 RLHDDLLEQPAAAPGPTPPA
-274 PKPPPPARVP
+274 PRRPARVP
-284 RIPAAALPERAD
+284 TAARPARAD
-296 PFVGREAELALLREA
+296 IFVGREAELDRLHEA
-311 VADLGAGT
+311 VAGLGAGA
-319 GRSLWFEGEPGSG
+319 GRSVWLEGEPGSG

-341 TMAPDCTPA
+341 AAAEDFHPA

-361 ALRPLLDALGVH
+361 SLRPLLDALGVH
-373 PRAADERRASLAS
+373 PRATDPRRAALAA
-386 RLAEQSGEDAI
+386 RLAEQSGEDPV
-397 DGMLGL
+397 DDVLGL

-411 PLVLAVDDLQWA
+411 PLVLVLDDLQWA
-423 DDTTLRVWRYLSR
+423 DDATLRVWRYLSR

-454 PAALED
+454 PAALDD
-460 LRAEL
+460 LL
-465 DNDDITVLTL
+465 DNDDITVLVL
-475 PPLADSAARELAT
+475 PPLAEDATRELAT
-488 ELVGA
+488 ELAGA

-502 VSYAAGNPRYVREV
+502 VSYAAGNPRYTREI

-533 HLDGNSCQSIPA
+533 HLDGNSCQTIPA
-545 PLGSRITLY
+545 PLGSRITQY
-554 LSFLSSGARDTLRWA
+554 LSFLSSGTRDTLRWA

-574 EFSLADIAVATER
+574 EFSPSDIAVATER

-613 FRHPLLRR
+613 FRHPLVRR

-635 HRQLAEAFAAAG
+635 HRQLAEAFAASGA
-647 SPAERV
+647 PAERV
-653 AEQLAAAP
+653 AQQLAAAP

-671 LLEHIGAVATGT
+671 LLENIGTVATET
-683 PRIAVDLLRHAV
+683 PRVAVDLLRHAV
-695 TQGTLPPDARET
+695 TQGALPPDARET

-728 SVVARTADSRR
+728 SVVARTSDSRR
-739 AAEMRWILAYIYYR
+739 AAEMRWILAYVYYR
-753 RGDFAEA
+753 RGDFSEA
-760 TAELKRTLDDD
+760 TAELKRTLDDTD
-771 AVPEMWRGRHE
+771 VPEMWRGRHE
-782 SLLATLERLGEDTVL
+782 ALLATLEKLGEATAL

-810 SVPAI
+810 AVPNL

-854 WPAALEELDA
+854 WPEALAELDA

-891 LIAGHRGEVDQARAH
+891 LIAGHRGEPGQARTH
-906 LDAAGRQQWPP
+906 LDAADRQQWPP

-928 AAQALLAEQDGR
+928 AARALLAEQEGR

-952 EENYPP
+952 EDNYPP

-965 PDLVRLAGHLGD
+965 PDLVRLALSLGD
-977 QPRAQ
+977 RQRVREAV
-982 QALRLLDFDG
+982 RLLEPAG
-992 DIPPAHAAAAAH
+992 EIPPAHAAAASH
-1004 CRGLV
+1004 CRGLA
-1009 AGDPEPVLTA
+1009 AGDPGPVLTA

-1027 RLLKQAKATEDAA
+1027 RLLKHAKATEDAA
-1040 ILLAEAGRLDEAR
+1040 ILLAESGELAEAR
-1053 SAFRVALTAY
+1053 TAFRGALTAY
-1063 TGMGA
+1063 TEMGA
-1068 VWDVRRAEARMQPFG
+1068 VWDVRRAEARMGPFG
-1083 IRRAQAVRA
+1083 IRRAPAA
-1092 QAVRSRAVAGERA
+1092 RSRAAAG
-1105 GVGSAPG
+1105 
-1112 HTS
+1112 H

>member
-1 MELQLLGPVKA
+1 MSAAGGSAPRLRMLGPVKA
-12 WQGETELDLG
+12 WRGETELDLG
-22 SAHRRTVLAT
+22 SAHRRTVLAV
-32 LAMSPN
+32 LAMNPN

-88 SIGSGYSLRLDDS
+88 SIGSGYSLRLDAG

-120 AGDARGARETLDEA
+120 AGDLRGAREVLDEA
-134 LALWHGVPLSGLP
+134 LDLWHGVPLSGLP

-175 SGGPAVSGGSRGARP
+175 SGGH
-190 PAGAWGSAPEE
+190 
-201 PAELVA
+201 AELIA

-228 ALVQA
+228 ALA
-233 GRRTEAIAVYADVRD
+233 RSDRRTEAIAVYTDVRD
-248 RLVEASG
+248 RLVESSG

-263 RLHEQLLEKPA
+263 RLHDELRDKPA
-274 PKPPPPARVP
+274 PKPPPPVRVP
-284 RIPAAALPERAD
+284 RSPVTAMPERAD
-296 PFVGREAELALLREA
+296 GFIGREAELARLREA
-311 VADLGAGT
+311 VADVAAGT
-319 GRSLWFEGEPGSG
+319 GHSLWLEGEPGSG
-332 RTALLAEVL
+332 RTALLAEL
-341 TMAPDCTPA
+341 LAMAQDLKPA

-373 PRAADERRASLAS
+373 PRATDERRANLAA
-386 RLAEQSGEDAI
+386 RLGERSGEDPV
-397 DGMLGL
+397 DSLLGL
-403 VRELCAEA
+403 VRELCADA
-411 PLVLAVDDLQWA
+411 PLVLVVDDLHWA

-454 PAALED
+454 PAALDE
-460 LRAEL
+460 LRAEF
-465 DNDDITVLTL
+465 DNDVTSVLTL
-475 PPLADSAARELAT
+475 TPLPEADTLELAT
-488 ELVGA
+488 RLVGA
-493 PPGPGLQLL
+493 PPGPGLRTL
-502 VSYAAGNPRYVREV
+502 VSYGSGNPRYTREIV
-516 VETLLAQSM
+516 DTLLAQSM

-533 HLDGNSCQSIPA
+533 HLDGNSSQTIPA

-554 LSFLSSGARDTLRWA
+554 LSFLSSGTRDTLRWA
-569 ALLGR
+569 ALLGG

-635 HRQLAEAFAAAG
+635 HRQLAEAFAAARA
-647 SPAERV
+647 PAARV

-661 AQVDPWVTGW
+661 AQVDPWVTTW
-671 LLEHIGAVATGT
+671 LLDNIGAVATET
-683 PRIAVDLLRHAV
+683 PRVAVDLLRHAV
-695 TQGTLPPDARET
+695 TQGALPPDARET

-728 SVVARTADSRR
+728 SVVARTSDSRR
-739 AAEMRWILAYIYYR
+739 AAEMRWILAYVYYR

-760 TAELKRTLDDD
+760 TAELKRTLDDAD
-771 AVPEMWRGRHE
+771 VPEMWRGRHE
-782 SLLATLERLGEDTVL
+782 SLLATLERLGDETVL

-810 SVPAI
+810 SVPTL

-825 DAARRIAAT
+825 QAARRIAAT

-854 WPAALEELDA
+854 WPEALGELDA

-891 LIAGHRGEVDQARAH
+891 LIAGHRGEVALARTH
-906 LDAAGRQQWPP
+906 LDAAGRRQWPP

-928 AAQALLAEQDGR
+928 AARALLAEQDDR

-965 PDLVRLAGHLGD
+965 PDVVRLALRLGV
-977 QPRAQ
+977 PERAQ
-982 QALRLLDFDG
+982 EAVRLLSG
-992 DIPPAHAAAAAH
+992 EGEIPPAHAAAAAH

-1009 AGDPEPVLTA
+1009 TGDPEPVLTA
-1019 AGHYRAAG
+1019 VSHYRAAG
-1027 RLLKQAKATEDAA
+1027 RVLKQAKATEDAA
-1040 ILLAEAGRLDEAR
+1040 ILLAESGRLDDAR
-1053 SAFRVALTAY
+1053 AAFRTALTAY

-1068 VWDVRRAEARMQPFG
+1068 VWDVRRAESRMQPFG
-1083 IRRAQAVRA
+1083 IRRAG
-1092 QAVRSRAVAGERA
+1092 AVRSRAVAGE
-1105 GVGSAPG
+1105 
-1112 HTS
+1112 

>member
-1 MELQLLGPVKA
+1 LLGPVQA

-22 SAHRRTVLAT
+22 SAHRRTVLAA

-63 YTYVSGLRRALEP
+63 YTYVSGLRRSLEP

-88 SIGSGYSLRLDDS
+88 SIGSGYSLCLDAE
-101 AIDVHRFEAL
+101 AIDVHHFEAL
-111 RELAQRKQS
+111 RERAQGQQS
-120 AGDARGARETLDEA
+120 SGDLRGARETLDEA
-134 LALWHGVPLSGLP
+134 LGLWHGVPLSGLP

-157 LAEVRLATIERRA
+157 LGEVRLATIERRA

-175 SGGPAVSGGSRGARP
+175 SDGHH
-190 PAGAWGSAPEE
+190 
-201 PAELVA
+201 ELVA

-228 ALVQA
+228 ALA
-233 GRRTEAIAVYADVRD
+233 RSDRRTEAIAVYVDLRD
-248 RLVEASG
+248 RLVESSG
-255 TEPGPALR
+255 TEPGPVLR
-263 RLHEQLLEKPA
+263 RLYEQLLDKPAVPPA
-274 PKPPPPARVP
+274 PKPAPTARVTRFP
-284 RIPAAALPERAD
+284 VASLPDRTD
-296 PFVGREAELALLREA
+296 IFVGRDAELALLRET
-311 VADLGAGT
+311 VAGLLDGA
-319 GRSLWFEGEPGSG
+319 GRSLWLEGEPGSG

-341 TMAPDCTPA
+341 ATAQEAGVKPA

-373 PRAADERRASLAS
+373 PRATDERRSDLAV
-386 RLAEQSGEDAI
+386 RLVEQPGEDPV
-397 DGMLGL
+397 DGLLGL

-423 DDTTLRVWRYLSR
+423 DDTTLRVWRHLSR
-436 ETRELPLL
+436 ETRDLPLL

-454 PAALED
+454 LPALDD
-460 LRAEL
+460 LRGEL
-465 DNDDITVLTL
+465 DADSTTVLAL
-475 PPLADSAARELAT
+475 APLAESAARELAT

-533 HLDGNSCQSIPA
+533 HLDGNSCQNIPS

-554 LSFLSSGARDTLRWA
+554 LSFLSSGTRDTLRWA

-574 EFSLADIAVATER
+574 EFSLSDIAVATER
-587 PPTAL
+587 PPTSL
-592 VGAVDEAITSG
+592 VGAVDEAISSG
-603 VLVESGDRLA
+603 VLVESGDRVA

-635 HRQLAEAFAAAG
+635 HRQLAEAFATSGA
-647 SPAERV
+647 PADRV

-661 AQVDPWVTGW
+661 AQVDPWVVGW
-671 LLEHIGAVATGT
+671 LLENIGTVATET
-683 PRIAVDLLRHAV
+683 PRVAVDLLRHAV
-695 TQGTLPPDARET
+695 TQGALQQEARET

-728 SVVARTADSRR
+728 SVVARTSDSRR

-760 TAELKRTLDDD
+760 TAEVKRTLDDAD
-771 AVPEMWRGRHE
+771 VPEMWRGRHE
-782 SLLATLERLGEDTVL
+782 SLLTTLERLGDDPGAVL
-797 APAGLH
+797 VPAGLH

-810 SVPAI
+810 SVPNL

-825 DAARRIAAT
+825 DAARRLAAT

-854 WPAALEELDA
+854 WPEALAELDA

-891 LIAGHRGEVDQARAH
+891 LIAGHRGEPGQARTH
-906 LDAAGRQQWPP
+906 VDAAGRQQFPK

-928 AAQALLAEQDGR
+928 AAQSLLAEQDGR

-965 PDLVRLAGHLGD
+965 PDLVRLAGQLGD
-977 QPRAQ
+977 QQRAH
-982 QALRLLDFDG
+982 QALRLLEPEG
-992 DIPPAHAAAAAH
+992 DVPPAHAAAAAH

-1009 AGDPEPVLTA
+1009 TGDPEPVLTA
-1019 AGHYRAAG
+1019 AEHYRAAG

-1040 ILLAEAGRLDEAR
+1040 ILLAESDRLGDAR
-1053 SAFRVALTAY
+1053 TAFRVALTAY

-1083 IRRAQAVRA
+1083 IRRANS
-1092 QAVRSRAVAGERA
+1092 VRSRAAGE
-1105 GVGSAPG
+1105 
-1112 HTS
+1112 

>member
-1 MELQLLGPVKA
+1 MSAADSAAPRLRLLGPVQA
-12 WQGETELDLG
+12 WRGDTELDLG
-22 SAHRRTVLAT
+22 SAHRRTVLAA
-32 LAMSPN
+32 LAMNPN

-63 YTYVSGLRRALEP
+63 YTYVSGLRRSLEP
-76 GRAKGEGPQLLA
+76 GRAKGAKGEGPQLLA
-88 SIGSGYSLRLDDS
+88 SIGSGYSLCLDAE
-101 AIDVHRFEAL
+101 AIDVHHFEAL
-111 RELAQRKQS
+111 REQAQRRQS
-120 AGDARGARETLDEA
+120 SGDLRGARETLDEA
-134 LALWHGVPLSGLP
+134 LGLWHGVPLSGLP

-157 LAEVRLATIERRA
+157 LGEVRLATIERRA

-175 SGGPAVSGGSRGARP
+175 SGGHH
-190 PAGAWGSAPEE
+190 
-201 PAELVA
+201 ELVA

-228 ALVQA
+228 ALA
-233 GRRTEAIAVYADVRD
+233 RSDRRTEAIAVYVDVRD
-248 RLVEASG
+248 RLVESSG

-263 RLHEQLLEKPA
+263 RLYEELLDKPA
-274 PKPPPPARVP
+274 EPPAPRPAPPARVTRFP
-284 RIPAAALPERAD
+284 VASLPDRTD
-296 PFVGREAELALLREA
+296 VFVGRDAELALLREA
-311 VADLGAGT
+311 VAGLLDGT
-319 GRSLWFEGEPGSG
+319 GRSLWLEGEPGSG

-341 TMAPDCTPA
+341 ATAQEADVKPA

-373 PRAADERRASLAS
+373 PRATDERRSDLAV
-386 RLAEQSGEDAI
+386 RLSEQPGEDPV
-397 DGMLGL
+397 DGLLGL

-423 DDTTLRVWRYLSR
+423 DDSTLRVWRYLSR
-436 ETRELPLL
+436 ETRDLPLL

-454 PAALED
+454 LSALDD
-460 LRAEL
+460 LRGEL
-465 DNDDITVLTL
+465 DADTTTVLAL
-475 PPLADSAARELAT
+475 PPLAESAALELAT

-533 HLDGNSCQSIPA
+533 HLDGNSCQNIPS

-554 LSFLSSGARDTLRWA
+554 LSFLSSGTRDTLRWA

-574 EFSLADIAVATER
+574 EFSLSDIAVATER
-587 PPTAL
+587 PPTSL

-603 VLVESGDRLA
+603 VLVESGDRVA

-635 HRQLAEAFAAAG
+635 HRQLAEAFATAG
-647 SPAERV
+647 APADRV

-661 AQVDPWVTGW
+661 AQVDPWVVGW
-671 LLEHIGAVATGT
+671 LLENIGTVATET
-683 PRIAVDLLRHAV
+683 PRVAVDLLRHAV
-695 TQGTLPPDARET
+695 TQGALQQEARET

-728 SVVARTADSRR
+728 SVVARTSDSRR

-760 TAELKRTLDDD
+760 TAEVKRTLDDVD
-771 AVPEMWRGRHE
+771 VPEMWRGRHE
-782 SLLATLERLGEDTVL
+782 SLLTTLERLGDDPGAVL
-797 APAGLH
+797 VPAGLH

-810 SVPAI
+810 SVPNL

-825 DAARRIAAT
+825 DAARRLAAT

-854 WPAALEELDA
+854 WPEALAELDA

-891 LIAGHRGEVDQARAH
+891 LIAGHRGEPGQARTH
-906 LDAAGRQQWPP
+906 LEAASRQQFPK

-928 AAQALLAEQDGR
+928 AARSLLAEQDGR
-940 PEAALAALLPLL
+940 PEEALAALLPLL

-965 PDLVRLAGHLGD
+965 PDLVRLAGPLGD
-977 QPRAQ
+977 QQHAH
-982 QALRLLDFDG
+982 QALRLLEPEG
-992 DIPPAHAAAAAH
+992 DVPPAHAAAAAH

-1009 AGDPEPVLTA
+1009 TGDPEPVLTA
-1019 AGHYRAAG
+1019 AEHYRAAG

-1040 ILLAEAGRLDEAR
+1040 ILLAESDRLDDAR
-1053 SAFRVALTAY
+1053 TAFRAALTIY
-1063 TGMGA
+1063 TGIGA

-1083 IRRAQAVRA
+1083 IRRANS
-1092 QAVRSRAVAGERA
+1092 VRSRAAGE
-1105 GVGSAPG
+1105 
-1112 HTS
+1112 

>member
-1 MELQLLGPVKA
+1 MSAADGSAPRLQLLGPMKA
-12 WQGETELDLG
+12 WQGDTELDLG
-22 SAHRRTVLAT
+22 SAHRRTVLAA
-32 LAMSPN
+32 LAMHPD

-44 ELIDAVWGEAP
+44 ELIDAVWGDAP

-88 SIGSGYSLRLDDS
+88 SIGSGYSLRLAAD

-111 RELAQRKQS
+111 REQAHRKHA
-120 AGDARGARETLDEA
+120 AGDLRGAREAFDEA

-157 LAEVRLATIERRA
+157 LTELRLATVERRA
-170 EIVLE
+170 EVVLD
-175 SGGPAVSGGSRGARP
+175 SGGHT
-190 PAGAWGSAPEE
+190 
-201 PAELVA
+201 ELVA

-217 FRETLRGLLMR
+217 YRETLRGLLMR
-228 ALVQA
+228 ALVRA

-248 RLVEASG
+248 RLVESSG

-263 RLHEQLLEKPA
+263 RLHDELLAKPA
-274 PKPPPPARVP
+274 AAPEPAPVAAVSRV
-284 RIPAAALPERAD
+284 PAAALPERAEI
-296 PFVGREAELALLREA
+296 FVGREAELDRLHEA
-311 VADLGAGT
+311 VAGLGAGT
-319 GRSLWFEGEPGSG
+319 GRSVWLEGEPGSG

-341 TMAPDCTPA
+341 AAARDFHPA

-373 PRAADERRASLAS
+373 PRATDPRRAALAA
-386 RLAEQSGEDAI
+386 RLAEQSGEDPV
-397 DGMLGL
+397 DGVLGL

-411 PLVLAVDDLQWA
+411 PLVLVVDDLQWA

-436 ETRELPLL
+436 ETRQLPLL

-454 PAALED
+454 PAALDE
-460 LRAEL
+460 LL
-465 DNDDITVLTL
+465 DNDDIAVLTL
-475 PPLADSAARELAT
+475 PPLAEDATHELAT
-488 ELVGA
+488 ELAGA
-493 PPGPGLQLL
+493 PPGPGLQRL
-502 VSYAAGNPRYVREV
+502 VSYGAGNPRYVREI

-533 HLDGNSCQSIPA
+533 HLDGNSCQTVPA
-545 PLGSRITLY
+545 PLGSRITQY
-554 LSFLSSGARDTLRWA
+554 LSFLSSGTRDALRWA

-574 EFSLADIAVATER
+574 EFSPSDIAVATER

-613 FRHPLLRR
+613 FRHPLVRR
-621 VLYEKTPAAMRVAL
+621 VLYEKSPAAMRVAL

-647 SPAERV
+647 APAERV

-671 LLEHIGAVATGT
+671 LLEHIGTVATAT
-683 PRIAVDLLRHAV
+683 PRVAVDLLRHAV

-728 SVVARTADSRR
+728 SVVARTSDSRR
-739 AAEMRWILAYIYYR
+739 AAEMRWILAYVYYR

-760 TAELKRTLDDD
+760 TAELKRTLAD
-771 AVPEMWRGRHE
+771 ADVPEMWRGRHE
-782 SLLATLERLGEDTVL
+782 SLLATLEKLGAETAL

-810 SVPAI
+810 AVPNL
-815 DSLDEAAEPL
+815 DSLDDAAEPL

-854 WPAALEELDA
+854 WPEALAELDA

-891 LIAGHRGEVDQARAH
+891 LIAGHRGEPGQARTH
-906 LDAAGRQQWPP
+906 LDAADRQRWPP

-928 AAQALLAEQDGR
+928 AARALLAEQEDR
-940 PEAALAALLPLL
+940 PEAALTALLPLL
-952 EENYPP
+952 EDNYPP

-965 PDLVRLAGHLGD
+965 PDLVRLAVLLGD
-977 QPRAQ
+977 RDRVRS
-982 QALRLLDFDG
+982 ALRLLEPEG
-992 DIPPAHAAAAAH
+992 EVPPAHAAAAAH
-1004 CRGLV
+1004 CRGLATGD
-1009 AGDPEPVLTA
+1009 AGPVLTA

-1027 RLLKQAKATEDAA
+1027 RVLKQAKATEDAA
-1040 ILLAEAGRLDEAR
+1040 ILLAEAGELAEAR
-1053 SAFRVALTAY
+1053 TAFRGALTAY
-1063 TGMGA
+1063 TEMGA
-1068 VWDVRRAEARMQPFG
+1068 VWDVRRAEARMGPFG
-1083 IRRAQAVRA
+1083 IRRAPAARPRA
-1092 QAVRSRAVAGERA
+1092 AAG
-1105 GVGSAPG
+1105 S
-1112 HTS
+1112 

>member
-1 MELQLLGPVKA
+1 MKA
-12 WQGETELDLG
+12 FRGDEELDLG
-22 SAHRRTVLAT
+22 SAHRRTVLAA
-32 LAMSPN
+32 LAMYPN

-88 SIGSGYSLRLDDS
+88 SIGSGYSLRLDAG

-111 RELAQRKQS
+111 REQAQRRQE
-120 AGDARGARETLDEA
+120 AGDLRGAREALDEA
-134 LALWHGVPLSGLP
+134 LGLWHGVPLSGLP

-157 LAEVRLATIERRA
+157 LTEVRLATVERRA
-170 EIVLE
+170 EVMLE
-175 SGGPAVSGGSRGARP
+175 SGGH
-190 PAGAWGSAPEE
+190 
-201 PAELVA
+201 AELVA

-228 ALVQA
+228 ALVAA
-233 GRRTEAIAVYADVRD
+233 GRRTEAIAVYTDVRD
-248 RLVEASG
+248 RLVETSG

-263 RLHEQLLEKPA
+263 RLHDELRQTPAAAA
-274 PKPPPPARVP
+274 PKPPPPPRPARM
-284 RIPAAALPERAD
+284 PAAATPERAD
-296 PFVGREAELALLREA
+296 IFVGRESELARLREA
-311 VADLGAGT
+311 VDGLEAGV
-319 GRSLWFEGEPGSG
+319 GRSVWLEGEPGSG
-332 RTALLAEVL
+332 RTALLAEL
-341 TMAPDCTPA
+341 LAMARDHHPA

-361 ALRPLLDALGVH
+361 SLRPLLDALGVH
-373 PRAADERRASLAS
+373 PGATDERRAALA
-386 RLAEQSGEDAI
+386 AQSGEDPV
-397 DGMLGL
+397 DGVLGL

-411 PLVLAVDDLQWA
+411 PLVLVVDDLQWA

-436 ETRELPLL
+436 ETRQLPLL

-465 DNDDITVLTL
+465 DNDDITLLAL
-475 PPLADSAARELAT
+475 PPLAEAAARELAT

-502 VSYAAGNPRYVREV
+502 VSYAAGNPRYVREI
-516 VETLLAQSM
+516 VETLLAQAM

-533 HLDGNSCQSIPA
+533 HLDGNSCQSIPS

-554 LSFLSSGARDTLRWA
+554 LNFLSSGTRDTLRWA
-569 ALLGR
+569 ALLGG
-574 EFSLADIAVATER
+574 EFSLADIAIATER

-592 VGAVDEAITSG
+592 VGAVDEAIASG

-613 FRHPLLRR
+613 FRHPLVRR

-647 SPAERV
+647 VPADRV
-653 AEQLAAAP
+653 ARQLAAAP

-671 LLEHIGAVATGT
+671 LLEHIGTVATET
-683 PRIAVDLLRHAV
+683 PRVAVDLLRHAV

-728 SVVARTADSRR
+728 SVVARTSDSRR
-739 AAEMRWILAYIYYR
+739 AAEMRWILAYVYYR
-753 RGDFAEA
+753 RGDFSEA
-760 TAELKRTLDDD
+760 TAELKRTLDDAD
-771 AVPEMWRGRHE
+771 VPEMWRGRHE
-782 SLLATLERLGEDTVL
+782 ALLATLEKLGEVTAL

-810 SVPAI
+810 AVPNL

-854 WPAALEELDA
+854 WPAALAELDAVIRDGAETASYVLRSPGSVHYYWLGRWPAALAELDA

-891 LIAGHRGEVDQARAH
+891 LIAGHRGEPAQARTH
-906 LDAAGRQQWPP
+906 LDAAERQQWPP

-928 AAQALLAEQDGR
+928 AARALLAEQEGR
-940 PEAALAALLPLL
+940 PEAALTALLPLL
-952 EENYPP
+952 EDNYPP

-965 PDLVRLAGHLGD
+965 PDLVRIALSLGD
-977 QPRAQ
+977 RQRVQ
-982 QALRLLDFDG
+982 QALRLLVEPEG
-992 DIPPAHAAAAAH
+992 EIPPAHAAAAAH

-1009 AGDPEPVLTA
+1009 TGDADPVLTA

-1027 RLLKQAKATEDAA
+1027 RLLKEAKAMEDAA
-1040 ILLAEAGRLDEAR
+1040 ILLAESGGLTEAR
-1053 SAFRVALTAY
+1053 TAFRAALTAY

-1083 IRRAQAVRA
+1083 IRRAAP
-1092 QAVRSRAVAGERA
+1092 VRSRAVAGE
-1105 GVGSAPG
+1105 
-1112 HTS
+1112 